1 MEIPSGLM
9 AFAVII
15 GVAYWVNSRRED
27 KERVAAN
34 EKAAKVAKDKSDV
47 IENAKSKTRKII
59 RTRAKEFDVDYT
71 DDELDWIL
79 NWAVSQSGQKGLEN
93 LEYMFTT
100 APKDK
105 LEQLMMKIEK
115 DHLTYSA
122 EQQEAQR
129 SNEAEYRWLALLG
142 DFNKLNPAQQKTH
155 LAYIKKNTDELT
167 DEQLHTLELISLGD
181 RERSSSKDIMVG
193 DVKLFSLKEK

>member
-1 MEIPSGLM
+1 MSARRKNSVEIQSGLM

-47 IENAKSKTRKII
+47 IESAKSKTRKII

-79 NWAVSQSGQKGLEN
+79 NWAVSQSGKKGLAN

-122 EQQEAQR
+122 EQ
-129 SNEAEYRWLALLG
+129 
-142 DFNKLNPAQQKTH
+142 
-155 LAYIKKNTDELT
+155 
-167 DEQLHTLELISLGD
+167 
-181 RERSSSKDIMVG
+181 
-193 DVKLFSLKEK
+193 